1 MKRYISL
8 FALIAV
14 WATWASA
21 YDFMV
26 DGLCYNKVSDTSVS
40 VTCYQNPINGM
51 TWNDERPAYPYDVK
65 LPEELVIP
73 PYVSCGGKTYT
84 VTSIGNYALYYC
96 YLTSVTIPNTVKSIG
111 GNAIGRNEYLR
122 TVTIPSSVT
131 SISSDAFS
139 SSFTHASGAK
149 VEISGLAAWCGIS
162 FGNSE
167 SNPLYY
173 AHHLYLNG
181 SEVKDLVI
189 PNTITSINNYTFIN
203 CRGLTSI
210 TIPNSVTSIGDY
222 AFAGCGGLAS
232 VTIGNS
238 LTSIGNYAF
247 SGCSGLTSVTIPNS
261 VTSIGDYAFRG
272 CSGLTSVTIPNSVT
286 TIGNHTFY
294 GCSGLTSVTIGN
306 SVTDIGYCAFDGC
319 SGLTSVTIGNSVT
332 SIGNYAFSGCSGL
345 KTVNW
350 NAKNC
355 ANFSSESTPFHYYK
369 SGSSNNYT
377 LTGITTFNFGNE
389 VEKIPSYLCYLLS
402 GLTSVTIPNPVTTIG
417 TSAFYGC
424 GNLTAITIPNSVTEI
439 GDEAFG
445 GTSWF
450 NNQPDGLVY
459 GGKAAYKY
467 KGTMPLGTNLTLND
481 GTVSISPQ
489 CFTEC
494 DGLKSITIPHT
505 VKHIGHKAFSG
516 CVNLED
522 VYNEALSPQPID
534 SSVFQNVDVSFCIL
548 YVPEQSKN
556 LYANADEWK
565 RFYII
570 GGVDGVTVDDLSKE
584 VEGYYNL
591 QGIRFEEPARGQVNI
606 VRYKDGTLQKVI
618 MR

>member
-1 MKRYISL
+1 MKRLISIL
-8 FALIAV
+8 SMIAV

-26 DGLCYNKVSDTSVS
+26 DGLCYNKVSGTSVS

-96 YLTSVTIPNTVKSIG
+96 YLKSVTIPNTVKSIG

-131 SISSDAFS
+131 SIGSYAFS

-149 VEISGLAAWCGIS
+149 VEISDLAAWCGIS
-162 FGNSE
+162 FGNSG

-173 AHHLYLNG
+173 ADHLYLNG

-189 PNTITSINNYTFIN
+189 PNTITSIN
-203 CRGLTSI
+203 
-210 TIPNSVTSIGDY
+210 
-222 AFAGCGGLAS
+222 
-232 VTIGNS
+232 
-238 LTSIGNYAF
+238 NYAF

-261 VTSIGDYAFRG
+261 VTSIGDYAFRFCSGLKSITIPNSVTSIGESAFWACSGLKSVTIGNSVTSVGDYAFYG

-286 TIGNHTFY
+286 SIGNHSFQN
-294 GCSGLTSVTIGN
+294 CSGLTSVTIGN
-306 SVTDIGYCAFDGC
+306 SVTSIGNYAFDGC

-332 SIGNYAFSGCSGL
+332 SIGNYAFDGCSNIQNL
-345 KTVNW
+345 IW

-355 ANFSSESTPFHYYK
+355 NSMGNMPK
-369 SGSSNNYT
+369 SM
-377 LTGITTFNFGNE
+377 ITTLSIGE
-389 VEKIPSYLCYLLS
+389 GVETLPSEFVKGSKI
-402 GLTSVTIPNPVTTIG
+402 TSVTIPNPVTTIG

-516 CVNLED
+516 CLNLED

-565 RFYII
+565 QFYII